1 VPSSA
6 RGEGFRKRSRLWQ
19 GTKAR
24 GCARR
29 DDLSKR
35 LPVHFA
41 QPTKTSF
48 SSTAAF
54 TINPKKQLGVKMTDS
69 QDDSELC
76 AVRNLDNREITIFT
90 EVDAAVRFAQGRAF
104 PKVVGSLEDVLFNS

>member
-1 VPSSA
+1 
-6 RGEGFRKRSRLWQ
+6 
-19 GTKAR
+19 
-24 GCARR
+24 
-29 DDLSKR
+29 
-35 LPVHFA
+35 
-41 QPTKTSF
+41 
-48 SSTAAF
+48 
-54 TINPKKQLGVKMTDS
+54 MTDS